1 MQRPLVPD
9 QAAARA
15 LIIDAVRQRLVRL
28 DDIAHWVEAR
38 SNQGRRLLRQALA
51 EAAIGAWSVP
61 EADLLRLVNDNRRL
75 PRPWANPALH
85 DPLVL
90 RLTTPDLWFD
100 DVALA
105 VMVHS
110 RVHHS
115 GVLDWEATVAAD
127 EDLRTAGI
135 EVVAVTPALIA
146 AEPCGPWPGSAPH
159 TNGPRADRGRSGFS
173 RCPEPGRGRPSEAAS
188 EAAGWL

>member
-1 MQRPLVPD
+1 M
-9 QAAARA
+9 
-15 LIIDAVRQRLVRL
+15 
-28 DDIAHWVEAR
+28 
-38 SNQGRRLLRQALA
+38 
-51 EAAIGAWSVP
+51 
-61 EADLLRLVNDNRRL
+61 VNDNSRL

-85 DPLVL
+85 DPLGR

-135 EVVAVTPALIA
+135 DVVAVTPASIA
-146 AEPCGPWPGSAPH
+146 AEPGRVRPRSAPH
-159 TNGPRADRGRSGFS
+159 TSGPRADRGRSGFS
-173 RCPEPGRGRPSEAAS
+173 RCPEPGRGRPPKRLPKRLDGRDHDRMAATRAATRAAS
-188 EAAGWL
+188 GPLRHPRRRLLRRGRAD

>member
-1 MQRPLVPD
+1 M
-9 QAAARA
+9 
-15 LIIDAVRQRLVRL
+15 
-28 DDIAHWVEAR
+28 
-38 SNQGRRLLRQALA
+38 
-51 EAAIGAWSVP
+51 
-61 EADLLRLVNDNRRL
+61 VNDNRRL

-85 DPLVL
+85 DPLGR

-135 EVVAVTPALIA
+135 EVVAVTPASIA
-146 AEPCGPWPGSAPH
+146 AAPEQVLARIGAAYERAARRPRPVGVLALPRTRPWTS
-159 TNGPRADRGRSGFS
+159 
-173 RCPEPGRGRPSEAAS
+173 SEAAS
-188 EAAGWL
+188 EAAGWS